1 MTRSSCLHRLERMLY
16 SALLGG
22 LCQIAA
28 PVMADEIGGTLER
41 AVDAYRNGNL
51 PQALARIEDA
61 RRLLLE
67 ITQPAL
73 AGYLPDAP
81 DGWTRTIDADMTD
94 SLAAMGGGI
103 GAEAVYRR
111 DDLSVTLV
119 IVVNSPMA
127 TAMAGLFSNPGLL
140 ATAGEL
146 VRVGRQTFLAE
157 GRQVSTVLDGRILV
171 RAKGPGTETIVP
183 LLQAIDYRALEAFG
197 S

>member
-1 MTRSSCLHRLERMLY
+1 MLY

-73 AGYLPDAP
+73 VGYLPDAP